1 MGATQIR
8 LEQEDEWWVA
18 TDLATGVASQG
29 QTREEALEMLD
40 DALAGHD
47 GAGREPTDAELRD
60 LGIDPAENT
69 SGALVESTIFE

>member
-8 LEQEDEWWVA
+8 LEQEGDWWVA

-29 QTREEALEMLD
+29 RSREAALEMLD

-47 GAGREPTDAELRD
+47 GEGRPPTDAELRE
-60 LGIDPAENT
+60 LGIDPESNV
-69 SGALVESTIFE
+69 SGEEPADFME